1 MSILGDVTLGDI
13 HAAHDFDAA
22 NQCGLQVLRWGGLFD
37 QLTVNAVF
45 DLEFALERFHMDV
58 RSSGL
63 DGFDEQQVH
72 QVDESWLLRHAV
84 DVIRFDGIQV
94 VFVIVLFCFTGQ
106 VFGHPSGGRA
116 VCPSNQIVESF
127 GIDAFAL
134 DGKSQTGGCFV
145 RGGKVHG
152 VRHDRSSPS
161 VFDGVWH
168 DAKPDR
174 GVG

>member
-1 MSILGDVTLGDI
+1 MSILGDVTLRDI

-22 NQCGLQVLRWGGLFD
+22 NQCGLQVFGRGGLFD
-37 QLTVNAVF
+37 QFTVNAVF
-45 DLEFALERFHMDV
+45 DLELALERFHMDV
-58 RSSGL
+58 RGSRL
-63 DGFDEQQVH
+63 DGFDKQQVH
-72 QVDESWLLRHAV
+72 QVDEGRLLRHAV